1 MVTGDKFLITNG
13 RIVTW
18 TEPNEIIE
26 KGGLLVAD
34 GRIVTIGDS
43 AELIAA
49 HPDLEQLD
57 AGNQLVMPGNICA
70 HTHFYG
76 AFARGMAIPGP
87 PPKDFPDILE
97 RLWWRLDRALLD
109 LDVEYSALVCLVDAI
124 KHGTT
129 TLVDHH
135 ASPNAL
141 NNSLDMIAEAVEKA
155 GVRAALCYEV
165 TDRNGPEEAEAGIG
179 ENVRFLHS
187 LKERGSELL
196 AGTFGL
202 HAALSLSDETL
213 ANCVAA
219 AKDLDTGFHIHV
231 AEHEVDEYDSLFKYG
246 KRVVPRLAEAGILG
260 PKSIV
265 AHAVH
270 VDAVEKNIL
279 RETGTW
285 VTHQPRSN
293 MNNAVGAADIEG
305 MLRLGIPVCLGNDGF
320 SNNMWAEWKMAYLMH
335 KQVHRDPRRANGMD
349 VAQMAIYNNAA
360 LADMFWPGKK
370 IGRLVEGAVADI
382 IFVDYHATTPL
393 SAGNLPWHIIFGFE
407 SSLVTSTMVA
417 GKLLMHN
424 RELLT
429 LDEAEITERSR
440 KLAAEV
446 WQRYEKLSS

>member
-196 AGTFGL
+196 AGTFG
-202 HAALSLSDETL
+202 H
-213 ANCVAA
+213 
-219 AKDLDTGFHIHV
+219 
-231 AEHEVDEYDSLFKYG
+231 
-246 KRVVPRLAEAGILG
+246 
-260 PKSIV
+260 
-265 AHAVH
+265 
-270 VDAVEKNIL
+270 
-279 RETGTW
+279 
-285 VTHQPRSN
+285 
-293 MNNAVGAADIEG
+293 
-305 MLRLGIPVCLGNDGF
+305 
-320 SNNMWAEWKMAYLMH
+320 
-335 KQVHRDPRRANGMD
+335 
-349 VAQMAIYNNAA
+349 
-360 LADMFWPGKK
+360 
-370 IGRLVEGAVADI
+370 
-382 IFVDYHATTPL
+382 TP
-393 SAGNLPWHIIFGFE
+393 P
-407 SSLVTSTMVA
+407 
-417 GKLLMHN
+417 
-424 RELLT
+424 
-429 LDEAEITERSR
+429 SR
-440 KLAAEV
+440 
-446 WQRYEKLSS
+446 